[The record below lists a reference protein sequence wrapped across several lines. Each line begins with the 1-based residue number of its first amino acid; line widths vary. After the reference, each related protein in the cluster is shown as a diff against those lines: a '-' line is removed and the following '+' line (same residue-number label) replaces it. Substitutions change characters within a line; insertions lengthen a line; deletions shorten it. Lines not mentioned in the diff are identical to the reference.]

1 MCTILMEV
9 GSGAEYHL
17 RRSPD
22 ATGNCVTAPHAATF
36 PAMRS
41 IITTLALLV
50 APLHLPA
57 PVAVPR
63 PPSVVPPVDSTVRAA
78 REALAAGRPWQAS
91 RLLAPLLR
99 DSATRSPEAELVAAS
114 AAAAW
119 GGWKETERILSGAR
133 WLDSGFDGEGHELLA
148 RANLALRRDSL
159 ARRHAEAA
167 VATAPTPDLR
177 ADRLVLLARSLD
189 RLKET
194 DSAAVTYLAGAEGR
208 PEIADWLRL
217 RAFAVTRDSG
227 LRAQRGALIGDSV
240 VRARLP
246 LAAALAFEKTGDTAA
261 AIAAYQSAGSP
272 LAALRL
278 RSAGADSA
286 TRAEIRHTLLGTV
299 TERSGST
306 AARTAV
312 RLLDSLGHRLTP
324 SEQLSVARSAARSG
338 PAGRAADA
346 YAAAFAAGLGDTS
359 DRYEY
364 ANVLFRLG
372 RYADAVRW
380 YRRVSAP
387 SALAASAAYRE
398 ARSYV
403 RDGRVDEGQ
412 ELLRRIVRTWP
423 TDSAAASARY
433 LLADLAT
440 DSRQDSLARA
450 TFRQVTQRHPGS
462 RLAPS
467 AAFRAAMIAYIDGR
481 PGTAAVEF
489 DSLRQRWPKSDEV
502 AASLYWAGRAWADAG
517 DSTTARSRWQSA
529 MAWDSASYYS
539 ESSARRLG
547 VASWEPAPADDVFLS
562 APDLEATAARAEL
575 LERVGM
581 DDEADAERA
590 RFTRQAGGAADRLLA
605 AADIMRRRG
614 RPSQGITL
622 ARRAQTAGAPK
633 DARLYRLL
641 YPLSFSDAVLAES
654 GRHRLDPSLVAA
666 LIRQES
672 LYDPEATSPAGAR
685 GLMQVMPEVGRG
697 VAKSLDYDTWD
708 PVLLYQPDVNIELG
722 TAHLRELLDSQGSVV
737 EVLAAYNA
745 GGHRVAR
752 WRTKVG
758 AGDPEFLVERIPYV
772 ETRDYV
778 RIVQRNRALYRALYH
793 WPERLTP

>member
-1 MCTILMEV
+1 V
-9 GSGAEYHL
+9 QY
-17 RRSPD
+17 RRTAPGG
-22 ATGNCVTAPHAATF
+22 ATG
-36 PAMRS
+36 RS
-41 IITTLALLV
+41 IRRAIVRGPVIPPVYPPMPLLLALLTLAV
-50 APLHLPA
+50 ALVVPA
-57 PVAVPR
+57 PRKPSSPQLRTR
-63 PPSVVPPVDSTVRAA
+63 PVSDSTIRLA

-99 DSATRSPEAELVAAS
+99 DSATRTPEAELVAAS

-119 GGWKETERILSGAR
+119 GGWKETGRILGGAR
-133 WLDSGFDGEGHELLA
+133 WLDSAFDGEGHELLT
-148 RANLALRRDSL
+148 RAHLALRRDSL

-167 VATAPTPDLR
+167 VAAAPTPELR
-177 ADRLVLLARSLD
+177 ADRLVLLARALD

-194 DSAAVTYLAGAEGR
+194 DSAAATYLAGAEGR

-227 LRAQRGALIGDSV
+227 LRTQRGALIGDSL

-246 LAAALAFEKTGDTAA
+246 LAAAVAFEKTGDTAA
-261 AIAAYQSAGSP
+261 ALLAYQSAGSP

-278 RSAGADSA
+278 RAAGADSA
-286 TRAEIRHTLLGTV
+286 TRAEIRSALLATV
-299 TERSGST
+299 TERTGS
-306 AARTAV
+306 ASARTAV
-312 RLLDSLGHRLTP
+312 RLLDSLGYRLAP
-324 SEQLSVARSAARSG
+324 GEQLVIARSAARSG
-338 PAGRAADA
+338 PAGRAADG
-346 YAAAFAAGLGDTS
+346 YAAAFAAGLGETS
-359 DRYEY
+359 DRFEY

-372 RYADAVRW
+372 RYPDAVRW
-380 YRRVSAP
+380 YRRVTAP

-403 RDGRVDEGQ
+403 RDGRVEEGR

-440 DSRQDSLARA
+440 DTRQDSLARA
-450 TFRQVTQRHPGS
+450 TFRQVAQHHPGS
-462 RLAPS
+462 RLAAS

-481 PGTAAVEF
+481 PHAAAVEL
-489 DSLRQRWPKSDEV
+489 DSLRQRWPTSDEV
-502 AASLYWAGRAWADAG
+502 TASLYWAGRAWADAG
-517 DSTTARSRWQSA
+517 DSTAARARWQSA
-529 MAWDSASYYS
+529 MVRDSASYYS
-539 ESSARRLG
+539 AASAQRLG
-547 VASWEPAPADDVFLS
+547 VPSWEPAPADDVFLS

-575 LERVGM
+575 LERLGM
-581 DDEADAERA
+581 DDEAAAERA
-590 RFTRQAGGAADRLLA
+590 RFTRQAGSGADRLLA

-685 GLMQVMPEVGRG
+685 GLMQMMPEVGRG

-722 TAHLRELLDSQGSVV
+722 TAHLRELLDSQGNVV

-752 WRTKVG
+752 WRTKPG
-758 AGDPEFLVERIPYV
+758 ADDPEFLVERIPYV

>member
-1 MCTILMEV
+1 MPL
-9 GSGAEYHL
+9 L
-17 RRSPD
+17 
-22 ATGNCVTAPHAATF
+22 
-36 PAMRS
+36 
-41 IITTLALLV
+41 LALLTLAV
-50 APLHLPA
+50 ALLVPDPRKPSSPQPRA
-57 PVAVPR
+57 RPV
-63 PPSVVPPVDSTVRAA
+63 SDSTIRSA

-91 RLLAPLLR
+91 RLLAPLLG
-99 DSATRSPEAELVAAS
+99 DSARRTPEAELVAAS

-119 GGWKETERILSGAR
+119 GGWKEAERILGRAR
-133 WLDSGFDGEGHELLA
+133 WLDSAFDGEGHELLA

-167 VATAPTPDLR
+167 VTTAPTPDLR

-189 RLKET
+189 RLKAT
-194 DSAAVTYLAGAEGR
+194 DSAAATYLAGADGR

-227 LRAQRGALIGDSV
+227 LRTERGARIADSV

-261 AIAAYQSAGSP
+261 AIAAYRSAGSP

-278 RSAGADSA
+278 RAASADSA
-286 TRAEIRHTLLGTV
+286 TRAEIRSALLGTV

-306 AARTAV
+306 AARSAV
-312 RLLDSLGHRLTP
+312 RLLDSLGYRLAP
-324 SEQLSVARSAARSG
+324 SEQLTIAQSAARSG

-359 DRYEY
+359 DRFEY

-380 YRRVSAP
+380 YRRVTSP
-387 SALAASAAYRE
+387 SALASSAAYRE

-403 RDGRVDEGQ
+403 RDGRVEEGQ

-440 DSRQDSLARA
+440 DNRQDSLARA
-450 TFRQVTQRHPGS
+450 TFRQVAQRHPAS

-481 PGTAAVEF
+481 PRTAAAEF

-502 AASLYWAGRAWADAG
+502 AASLYWAGRAWADSG
-517 DSTTARSRWQSA
+517 DSTTARVRWQSA

-539 ESSARRLG
+539 AASARRLG
-547 VASWEPAPADDVFLS
+547 VASWEPAPAEDVFLA
-562 APDLEATAARAEL
+562 APDLEATAAQAEL
-575 LERVGM
+575 LERLGM
-581 DDEADAERA
+581 DDEAAAERA
-590 RFTRQAGGAADRLLA
+590 RFTRQAGSAADRLLA

-622 ARRAQTAGAPK
+622 ARRAQTAGAAK

-685 GLMQVMPEVGRG
+685 GLMQMMPEVGRG

-752 WRTKVG
+752 WRTKAG
-758 AGDPEFLVERIPYV
+758 ADDPEFLVERIPYV

-778 RIVQRNRALYRALYH
+778 RIVQRNRALYRALYR